1 MSFPAGVQ
9 IVTVAA
15 PANGFRTLD
24 GAYQTGTITLTPSVR
39 EVVSA
44 EHGIIA
50 VGEINFTIGASGTFT
65 PREVLPVDAEGFS
78 PSGWTYRVDRALTG
92 ETPRSYNVSIPA
104 SAGSVDLS
112 ALIEVEASDGVVVYG
127 PAAPNGPA
135 GGDLSGSYP
144 NPTVSRVNGVTVSG
158 SPAVGQVPT
167 ATSSTTATWQTPA
180 GGGGGGGT
188 PADTVTAETAFGQSA
203 SAGVA
208 GTFSR
213 GDHTHGSPSLT
224 SSAASTSLVGAAAA
238 AGSASTAAR
247 ADHVHGRESFGAVT
261 AQTSFGAASGNGTA
275 STPARSDHTHGT
287 PTLPSA
293 STSAAGVVQLDGTAA
308 DIQALGVQAAG
319 SIGKAADAGHVHPTT
334 GLVLT
339 TDPRLTDNR
348 TPSGSASGDLSGT
361 YPGPTVAK
369 VAGVAVSGT
378 PSSGQVLTASS
389 SSAASWQTPTGSGG
403 GAVIRTADVRL
414 TPGDVALASSASW
427 AVVSSSGTPLA
438 ASITAAVGD
447 RIQASPSF
455 MRTGSGCFLDLTIL
469 DSGGAISRYFGTD
482 SSTPLSEGHPSY
494 YPQASSFPGVPGTM
508 QIVVGSGEVDGT
520 GKVTIALAYKGSGGE
535 TIYADSTY
543 PWYMLLTN
551 LGPEPA

>member
-1 MSFPAGVQ
+1 MGFPAGVQ
-9 IVTVAA
+9 TVTVNA
-15 PANGFRTLD
+15 PANGFRTFD

-50 VGEINFTIGASGTFT
+50 VGEVNFSIGASGEFT
-65 PREVLPVDAEGFS
+65 PRDVLPNDAEGFT
-78 PSGWTYRVDRALTG
+78 PSGWTYRLDRALTG

-112 ALIEVEASDGVVVYG
+112 ALIEVDVSDGVVVYG

-144 NPTVSRVNGVTVSG
+144 NPTVARINGVTVTG
-158 SPAVGQVPT
+158 NPAVGQVPT
-167 ATSSTTATWQTPA
+167 ATSSTTATWQTPT

-224 SSAASTSLVGAAAA
+224 SSAASTSSVGAAAA

-275 STPARSDHTHGT
+275 ATVARSDHTHGT
-287 PTLPSA
+287 PVLPSA

-339 TDPRLTDNR
+339 SDPRLTDNR

-378 PSSGQVLTASS
+378 PSSGQVLTATGA
-389 SSAASWQTPTGSGG
+389 SAATWQTPSGGGSGG
-403 GAVIRTADVRL
+403 VSIRTARVTITDDNL
-414 TPGDVALASSASW
+414 SGLPAASSWTIAQTS
-427 AVVSSSGTPLA
+427 AGTQLKCPIA
-438 ASITAAVGD
+438 AAAGD
-447 RIQASPSF
+447 RIRVCPNF
-455 MRTGSGCFLDLTIL
+455 MYVGAHFLDWVLL
-469 DSGGAISRYFGTD
+469 DSGGAIALYAGSESGSPLTEGNPSMYPSLSFSKMT
-482 SSTPLSEGHPSY
+482 SSEMFTVGAGHI
-494 YPQASSFPGVPGTM
+494 SSGL
-508 QIVVGSGEVDGT
+508 
-520 GKVTIALAYKGSGGE
+520 VTVALAHQGTSSG
-535 TIYADSTY
+535 TVYAHSTY
-543 PWYMLLTN
+543 PWRLRLEN
-551 LGPEPA
+551 IGPEPA